1 MHFANSNDALVPNA
15 LQFTVEG
22 SQYKWDNQYI
32 TGLQIKQLA
41 NLPLESE
48 LYLSI
53 SDPWKDEW
61 IQDNEQVDLARPGLE
76 QFFIKKALRYTI
88 NAKEYESMKQYIKGA
103 EIRKQ
108 GNISDNHQIFL
119 HIKGPWDDELIQD
132 DTWVDLARPGIE
144 HFYSKAKHVAV
155 IIIVNGREKPY
166 TNEVIT
172 YDQVVVLAFP
182 GTTANP
188 NTVYTVTYAKGP
200 EQNLEGSMVKGDQVF
215 IKNKMVFNVTA
226 TNKS

>member
-1 MHFANSNDALVPNA
+1 MHTENQAEALIQRA

-22 SQYKWDNQYI
+22 KEYKWEDQYI
-32 TGLQIKQLA
+32 TGLQIKELA
-41 NLPLESE
+41 DLPLESE

-53 SDPWKDEW
+53 SEPWKDELV
-61 IQDNEQVDLARPGLE
+61 QDNEQVDLARPGLE
-76 QFFIKKALRYTI
+76 QFFIKKALKYTI
-88 NAKEYESMKQYIKGA
+88 NAQEFESIKQYIKGA

-108 GNISDNHQIFL
+108 GNIPDNHQIFL
-119 HIKGPWDDELIQD
+119 HIKGPWEDELIKD

-166 TNEVIT
+166 TQEVIT
-172 YDQVVVLAFP
+172 YEQVVTLAFP
-182 GTTANP
+182 GSNANP
-188 NTVYTVTYAKGP
+188 DTVNTVTYAKGP
-200 EQNLEGSMVKGDQVF
+200 EQNPEGSMVKGDKVF
-215 IKNKMVFNVTA
+215 VKNKMVFNVTA